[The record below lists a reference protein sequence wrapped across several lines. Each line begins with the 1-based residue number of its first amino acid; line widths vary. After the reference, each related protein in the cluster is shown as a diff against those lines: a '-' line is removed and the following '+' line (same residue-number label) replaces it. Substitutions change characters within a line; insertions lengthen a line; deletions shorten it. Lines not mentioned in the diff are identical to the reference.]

1 MEYVAAH
8 GQVTEAAYPYTAGK
22 GTAGSCEQKGSPVAF
37 VSKVNTVKR
46 WSSDDLVAAIA
57 QGPTSVTVEA
67 DTKVFQ
73 GYTSGIMNSSAC
85 GTSLDHAITAVG
97 YGVQDGQQ
105 YYIVRNSWGPTWG
118 DKGYINIASQK
129 GWFARGICGIQQ
141 TSVWPSM
148 K

>member
-1 MEYVAAH
+1 MEYVESN
-8 GQVTEAAYPYTAGK
+8 GQTTEASYPYTS
-22 GTAGSCEQKGSPVAF
+22 GTGNTGTCQQKGSPVAH
-37 VSKVNTVKR
+37 VTGVNTVKR
-46 WSSDDLVAAIA
+46 WSSSSLLAAIA

-67 DTKVFQ
+67 DTATFQ
-73 GYTSGIMNSSAC
+73 GYTGGIMNSSSC

-97 YGVQDGQQ
+97 YGEQDGQK

-118 DKGYINIASQK
+118 DKGYINIATQD

-148 K
+148 